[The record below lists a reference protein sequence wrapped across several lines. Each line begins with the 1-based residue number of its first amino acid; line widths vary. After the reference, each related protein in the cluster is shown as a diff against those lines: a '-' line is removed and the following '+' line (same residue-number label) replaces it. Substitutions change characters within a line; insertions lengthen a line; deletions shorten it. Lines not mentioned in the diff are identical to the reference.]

1 MKDEYKRTADALRF
15 CATAKGPCRRCPYP
29 DKLDPYDCR
38 AQLMVKAAEI
48 IEGMAKEE
56 T

>member
-1 MKDEYKRTADALRF
+1 VLH
-15 CATAKGPCRRCPYP
+15 CGCCPFHM
-29 DKLDPYDCR
+29 DLDPYDC
-38 AQLMVKAAEI
+38 QMQIMIKAAEI